1 LILARRVV
9 VISEHRRRG
18 WRWPSLLCRT
28 CWSPAWPRPRCRRSS
43 CSALGLFPN
52 QMGGWP
58 PRTCSRLARV

>member
-28 CWSPAWPRPRCRRSS
+28 CWSPACH
-43 CSALGLFPN
+43 GLAA
-52 QMGGWP
+52 GDRLVP
-58 PRTCSRLARV
+58 PWGCSRTRWEDGRPALVRGWRVW